1 MGGKS
6 TFIRQIGVIVLMA
19 QVSTV
24 APPDDLLF
32 NILTV
37 ASSVFA
43 VRSVASYPVRPPP
56 FLLWTA
62 FWPVSEQVTA
72 S

>member
-1 MGGKS
+1 VQLITGPNMGGKS

-24 APPDDLLF
+24 APPDGLLF

-37 ASSVFA
+37 VTSFF
-43 VRSVASYPVRPPP
+43 VRSDR
-56 FLLWTA
+56 LLRTL
-62 FWPVSEQVTA
+62 
-72 S
+72 